1 MRALCAE
8 ILWHSPPRGCQQL
21 SSLVARFGVSLKG
34 LFLGQKEAERDGLSW
49 FEPFGP

>member
-8 ILWHSPPRGCQQL
+8 ILWLSPTRGCQQL

-34 LFLGQKEAERDGLSW
+34 LFLEQRKT
-49 FEPFGP
+49 